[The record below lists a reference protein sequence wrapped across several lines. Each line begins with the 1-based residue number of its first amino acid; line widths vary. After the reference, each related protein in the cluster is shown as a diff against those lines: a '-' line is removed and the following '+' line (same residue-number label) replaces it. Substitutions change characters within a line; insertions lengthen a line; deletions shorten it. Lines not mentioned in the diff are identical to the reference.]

1 MPNWSKCKLKASLP
15 SDNASIFISLF
26 LTGDYEEDHKREK
39 CFSRSYISSYS
50 VTTSSLG
57 VSEIEVEFECA
68 WSIYDCLLSSRVKE
82 ENNIYQNIEDVVNSL
97 NITYLFL
104 FGEETGCNLRER
116 VYFDKGK
123 GDRKIRYCAD
133 DLY

>member
-1 MPNWSKCKLKASLP
+1 MPNWSKCKLKAHLP

-39 CFSRSYISSYS
+39 CFYRSYLSSYS
-50 VTTSSLG
+50 VKPSSLET
-57 VSEIEVEFECA
+57 SEIEVEFECA
-68 WSIYDCLLSSRVKE
+68 WSIYDCLLSSRLKE
-82 ENNIYQNIEDVVNSL
+82 ENDRYQNIEDVVNSL

-104 FGEETGCNLRER
+104 FGKEPGCNLSER

-123 GDRKIRYCAD
+123 GDKRIRYSVD